1 MHCTQQ
7 KLRKMNR
14 PYFTFIGTYNFWYIL
29 CIRLICLNNVS
40 GFYYIE
46 YWLQNPGESRR
57 HLFSAVGMANNG
69 WYNRL
74 YTVTGQVGLATS
86 FHLLLVLVFGFHISM
101 SWMHITSLQF
111 HPHVFYILM
120 QYLEEESEKF
130 SSKIEKVS

>member
-1 MHCTQQ
+1 M
-7 KLRKMNR
+7 
-14 PYFTFIGTYNFWYIL
+14 
-29 CIRLICLNNVS
+29 
-40 GFYYIE
+40 
-46 YWLQNPGESRR
+46 
-57 HLFSAVGMANNG
+57 
-69 WYNRL
+69 
-74 YTVTGQVGLATS
+74 TGQVGLATRKLKKKNQC